1 MNLSS
6 CTSTSTSATPPRP
19 CFSFILFYL
28 QYNMTKY
35 IANLM
40 LLLNDDYYDFRFQK
54 AAQALAKILISTDP
68 TSLKNYYIFDA
79 ISVLLK
85 LCDAQDNLLQFEALM
100 ALTNISST
108 GDEAKRHLLKKKAP
122 QTFECVFVWLNFPAH
137 HHPDHRLTYLR
148 TTPPPSPSL
157 SLPLRRTGTCSARS
171 MRWCDAP
178 QPRLCAT
185 CARCPKWCLAS

>member
-1 MNLSS
+1 
-6 CTSTSTSATPPRP
+6 
-19 CFSFILFYL
+19 
-28 QYNMTKY
+28 MTKSLT
-35 IANLM
+35 ILM

-122 QTFECVFVWLNFPAH
+122 QTFECVEFSS
-137 HHPDHRLTYLR
+137 TS
-148 TTPPPSPSL
+148 PP
-157 SLPLRRTGTCSARS
+157 
-171 MRWCDAP
+171 
-178 QPRLCAT
+178 
-185 CARCPKWCLAS
+185 